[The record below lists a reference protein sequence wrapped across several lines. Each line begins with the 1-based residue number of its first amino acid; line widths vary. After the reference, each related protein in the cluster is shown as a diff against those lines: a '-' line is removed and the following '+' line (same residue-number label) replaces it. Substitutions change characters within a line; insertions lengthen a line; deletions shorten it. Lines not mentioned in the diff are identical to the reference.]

1 MDLPAIAAKFWYL
14 FDLEDGVEVD
24 DIPGSTLGRIVS
36 ELYGILWRSHV
47 IAPPTGMP
55 TVFNQQTAVADASS
69 VHSDSVD
76 ESSNGDTDS
85 GVYDADDGGTM
96 DDTMDDTLGDDM
108 DDTLGIGDLADTL
121 DDSLNDGAGTEEYYG
136 DEDIDI
142 GEVHETSG
150 EGEFYVRIS
159 ISLTVLIIACCPV
172 KNRTS
177 NLVSTHRPNFT

>member
-1 MDLPAIAAKFWYL
+1 M
-14 FDLEDGVEVD
+14 
-24 DIPGSTLGRIVS
+24 
-36 ELYGILWRSHV
+36 
-47 IAPPTGMP
+47 
-55 TVFNQQTAVADASS
+55 
-69 VHSDSVD
+69 HSDGVD